1 VSPEDRTSGAR
12 LPGTT
17 APPPPALLV
26 VGHGTRDADGL
37 AEFHELAALVRD
49 AAGALPVETG
59 FIELAEPL
67 VDEAVDR
74 LIARGPRDVVSVP
87 LVLLAAGHLKNDG
100 PASLARARDRHPT
113 VRFRLG
119 RDLGIDPAVLAVAE
133 DRIRSALP
141 AGHDPERTGVVLV
154 GRGSSDPDACGDLYK
169 VARLLADGRGLGMVE
184 PAFAGVAQPDVPAAL
199 ERLRRLG
206 ATTIVVAPFLLFTG
220 VLVPRLYAKAAA
232 WAEGHPDLDV
242 RAAPHLGPDRR
253 LAKLVLERYRE
264 VLQGDVRMNCDLC
277 TYRVRLPGYEDKVGL
292 PISLTPHGD
301 APAGGRRRGRRATR
315 APQLAP
321 AAIALPARERALHP
335 AAPAAA
341 TDPAAP
347 PAVALR
353 GLSYSYPDGTAVL
366 TNVDLTVAP
375 GERIAILGP
384 NGAGK
389 TTLAL
394 QLNGMLEGATGDV
407 EIGGTRLGPS
417 TRKDIRRRVGLVFQD
432 PDDQLFLPSVRAD
445 VAFGPANLGLT
456 GEALRTRVDEA
467 LARTAISALADRPP
481 HLLSAGER
489 RRAALAGV
497 LAMEPEVLVLDEP
510 SSSLDPAARREL
522 ADVLVSLSLTVLLV
536 THDLPYA
543 LELCPRAIV
552 LDQGQVVADG
562 PTREVLADEG
572 FMRAHRLELPAGFNP
587 LAA

>member
-1 VSPEDRTSGAR
+1 LSG
-12 LPGTT
+12 TVT
-17 APPPPALLV
+17 ATQPALLV

-37 AEFHELAALVRD
+37 AEFHALAALVRD
-49 AAGALPVETG
+49 AAGAIPVETG

-74 LIARGPRDVVSVP
+74 LVTRIAPRSVVSVP

-100 PASLARARDRHPT
+100 PATLARARDRHPG
-113 VRFRLG
+113 VAFAMG

-133 DRIRSALP
+133 DRIRAALP
-141 AGHDPERTGVVLV
+141 PDGHDPETTGVVLV

-184 PAFAGVAQPDVPAAL
+184 PAFAGVAQPGVPAAL

-206 ATTIVVAPFLLFTG
+206 ARTIVVAPFLLFTG
-220 VLVPRLYAKAAA
+220 ILVPRLYAAAEA
-232 WAEGHPDLDV
+232 YASEHPDLDV
-242 RAAPHLGPDRR
+242 RAAAHLGPDRR
-253 LAKLVLERYRE
+253 LARLVLERYRE
-264 VLQGDVRMNCDLC
+264 ALRGDVRMNCDLC
-277 TYRVRLPGYEDKVGL
+277 TYRVRLPGYEDKVGM
-292 PISLTPHGD
+292 PIALTPHGD
-301 APAGGRRRGRRATR
+301 GPATGRRGRRRATR
-315 APQLAP
+315 APQPAP
-321 AAIALPARERALHP
+321 VALTPPRERALHP
-335 AAPAAA
+335 VAP
-341 TDPAAP
+341 TSVDVGSV
-347 PAVALR
+347 PAVELR
-353 GLSYSYPDGTAVL
+353 ELSYAYPDGTPVL
-366 TNVDLTVAP
+366 ERVSLRIAP
-375 GERIAILGP
+375 GERVAILGP

-394 QLNGMLEGATGDV
+394 QLNGMLEGASGEV
-407 EIGGTRLGPS
+407 VVGGTVLTPK
-417 TRKDIRRRVGLVFQD
+417 TRRDIRRRVGLVFQD
-432 PDDQLFLPSVRAD
+432 PDDQLFLPTVRAD

-456 GEALRTRVDEA
+456 GDALAARVDEA
-467 LARTAISALADRPP
+467 LGRVALTDLADRAP
-481 HLLSAGER
+481 HALSAGQR

-497 LAMEPEVLVLDEP
+497 LAMRPDVLVLDEP
-510 SSSLDPAARREL
+510 SSHLDPAARREL
-522 ADVLVSLSLTVLLV
+522 ADVLVSLRLTTLLV

>member
-1 VSPEDRTSGAR
+1 M
-12 LPGTT
+12 T
-17 APPPPALLV
+17 ATATQAAALLV

-37 AEFHELAALVRD
+37 AEFHELAAHVRQ
-49 AAGALPVETG
+49 AAGDLPVETG

-67 VDEAVDR
+67 VDAALDR
-74 LIARGPRDVVSVP
+74 LVARGPREVVSVP

-100 PASLARARDRHPT
+100 PATLARARERHPG
-113 VRFRLG
+113 VRFQMG

-133 DRIRSALP
+133 DRIRAVLP
-141 AGHDPERTGVVLV
+141 AGHDPATTAVVLV

-199 ERLRRLG
+199 ERCRRLG

-220 VLVPRLYAKAAA
+220 VLVPRLYRQAAA
-232 WAEGHPDLDV
+232 WAEQHPGLDV
-242 RAAPHLGPDRR
+242 RGAAHLGPDRR
-253 LAKLVLERYRE
+253 LARLVVERYRE
-264 VLQGDVRMNCDLC
+264 AVHGDVRMNCDLC

-301 APAGGRRRGRRATR
+301 APASGRRRGRRATR
-315 APQLAP
+315 APQPPPAIPVAP
-321 AAIALPARERALHP
+321 RERAHHPAAAQARDPGATPAIALRAM
-335 AAPAAA
+335 
-341 TDPAAP
+341 
-347 PAVALR
+347 
-353 GLSYSYPDGTAVL
+353 SYNYPDGTRVL
-366 TNVDLTVAP
+366 AGVDLTIAP
-375 GERIAILGP
+375 GERVAVLGP

-389 TTLAL
+389 TTLVL
-394 QLNGMLEGATGDV
+394 QLNGMLEGGAGEV
-407 EIGGTRLGPS
+407 VIGGTRLSPA
-417 TRKDIRRRVGLVFQD
+417 TRRDIRRRVGVVFQD
-432 PDDQLFLPSVRAD
+432 PDDQLFLPTVRAD

-456 GEALRTRVDEA
+456 GAALAARVDEA
-467 LARTAISALADRPP
+467 LARVALTDVADRPP
-481 HLLSAGER
+481 HALSAGQR

-510 SSSLDPAARREL
+510 TSHLDPAARREL
-522 ADVLVSLSLTVLLV
+522 ADVLVSLPLTTLIV

-543 LELCPRAIV
+543 LELCPRSVV
-552 LDQGQVVADG
+552 LDRGVVVADG